1 MALVFHR
8 RVPGALRSADSFLEV
23 LPMVHSLSRS
33 HTAVALPHDE
43 PDLVRCVTCP
53 MCHADASLTQ
63 SAVAAGGAWR
73 CVRCGQHWNADRLT
87 AVAAYSV
94 WVADRDREDSESAER
109 GRQSPQ
115 YRDRPTERV
124 DGTP

>member
-1 MALVFHR
+1 MSARGFARAAGALEMALGFHR
-8 RVPGALRSADSFLEV
+8 RAAGALRSADPILEV
-23 LPMVHSLSRS
+23 LPMVHSVSRS
-33 HTAVALPHDE
+33 HTSVALCDGE

-53 MCHADASLTQ
+53 MCHADAALTQ

-94 WVADRDREDSESAER
+94 WVAD
-109 GRQSPQ
+109 
-115 YRDRPTERV
+115 
-124 DGTP
+124 